1 MLRKLMYLFFI
12 IFFALA
18 SFAAY
23 TVIATVNKVDRAVTE
38 PLGDMFRQLIV
49 PATPVILPSNTTI
62 VREINN
68 LARLETASI
77 EMEKVVTA
85 ERGDTN
91 LLWGVMSE
99 NLIFVA
105 HGKVVAGVDFAE
117 MTPDNVQVIDPQTV
131 MVYLPPA
138 KIFDDLPALNN
149 EKSYVAHRSTG
160 LLAGADAQMET
171 EVRRVAEARL
181 REEALATGL
190 LPTANLNAQNY
201 MRSFLEGLGF
211 TQVIFTDTIPPT
223 PMPYTQEVPK
233 GYVLVTPTPGP

>member
-12 IFFALA
+12 IFFAMA

-23 TVIATVNKVDRAVTE
+23 TVISAVNKVDSAVTE

-62 VREINN
+62 VHEINN

-85 ERGDTN
+85 ERGDN
-91 LLWGVMSE
+91 DLLWGIMSE
-99 NLIFVA
+99 SLIFVA

-117 MTPDNVQVIDPQTV
+117 MKPENLQVVDQDTV

-138 KIFDDLPALNN
+138 KIFDDLPALDN
-149 EKSYVAHRSTG
+149 EKSYVADRDTG

-190 LPTANLNAQNY
+190 LQTANVNAQEY
-201 MRSFLEGLGF
+201 MRTFLQGLGF
-211 TQVIFTDTIPPT
+211 TEVIFTETVPPT
-223 PMPYTQEVPK
+223 PAPFVQEVPK

>member
-12 IFFALA
+12 VFFVMA

-23 TVIATVNKVDRAVTE
+23 TVISTVSKVDNAVTQ
-38 PLGDMFRQLIV
+38 PLGDLFKQLVV

-62 VREINN
+62 VHEINN

-85 ERGDTN
+85 ERGDN
-91 LLWGVMSE
+91 DVLWGIMSE
-99 NLIFVA
+99 SLIFIA

-117 MTPDNVQVIDPQTV
+117 MTPDNVQVIDPDTV

-138 KIFDDLPALNN
+138 KIFDDLPVLDN
-149 EKSYVAHRSTG
+149 EKSYVADRDTG
-160 LLAGADAQMET
+160 LLAGSDPQMET

-181 REEALATGL
+181 REEALTTGL
-190 LPTANLNAQNY
+190 LQTANVNAQEY
-201 MRSFLEGLGF
+201 MRSFLQGLGF
-211 TQVIFTDTIPPT
+211 EEIIFTETIPPT
-223 PMPYTQEVPK
+223 PLPFVQEVPK